1 MPLNAFHMPKVE
13 PRFIEEM
20 KVVMPYLPN
29 LGLGDPYVKE
39 DEWPAEFFFSL
50 SLSAWTPIYFF
61 FPFLYGIKI
70 VERDINQKKVFFS
83 EHLSCLLPVRP
94 SKRRLHTMWLQ
105 DSVILSSWSE
115 SPSELFSHDPLVCPE
130 LGNSTSSFWA
140 TLGQANHRLK
150 IHCLS

>member
-39 DEWPAEFFFSL
+39 DEWPAEFFFLSFCMNSYLLFLSFSL
-50 SLSAWTPIYFF
+50 W
-61 FPFLYGIKI
+61 
-70 VERDINQKKVFFS
+70 NQNSWKGHKSEEGFFS

>member
-1 MPLNAFHMPKVE
+1 MSEKFVLFLWELSLLSKNHQSHFSSQGPFYLFATATPKSHLLKGCLEAHAFECFSMPKVE

-39 DEWPAEFFFSL
+39 DEWPAEFFFFL

-70 VERDINQKKVFFS
+70 VERDINQKKVFF
-83 EHLSCLLPVRP
+83 L
-94 SKRRLHTMWLQ
+94 
-105 DSVILSSWSE
+105 
-115 SPSELFSHDPLVCPE
+115 
-130 LGNSTSSFWA
+130 NTSLA
-140 TLGQANHRLK
+140 YYL
-150 IHCLS
+150 